1 MDRSYT
7 LALRTVGRLALMVVV
22 LAGVRPIFA
31 QVIAQVEGEWR
42 ERPVLETPAV
52 EEVTLGDRIKA
63 IAAGRV
69 QIEGGYV
76 FVRDT
81 VGGTGVT
88 QHTVPDL
95 LFRFGLTDRLEVR
108 IGWPGW
114 VSTDFSGPAAGNS
127 SSDTLEPNIGF
138 MVDLFGQ
145 DGWLPQTAVL
155 AAVPITLEGD
165 PLAMNSLQ
173 PLSQLLYAWY
183 FTDRLAAGGATGVAL
198 FRIDGD
204 HFIQWQQSVN
214 VDYLLTDRLDGFLE
228 WEVLVDHGSADGG
241 SQHLLGAGFSY
252 LWTERFQTTWRAGV
266 GVNDRAP
273 DFLTDIRFAFRF

>member
-7 LALRTVGRLALMVVV
+7 LALRTAGRIALIVVILAW
-22 LAGVRPIFA
+22 VRPIFA
-31 QVIAQVEGEWR
+31 QVDGEWR
-42 ERPVLETPAV
+42 ERPVLETPV
-52 EEVTLGDRIKA
+52 GDRSTLGDRITA
-63 IAAGRV
+63 ITAGRV
-69 QIEGGYV
+69 QVEGGYV

-81 VGGTGVT
+81 VAGTGVT

-114 VSTDFSGPAAGNS
+114 VSTDFSGPLAGNS
-127 SSDTLEPNIGF
+127 SSDTLEPNVGF

-145 DGWLPQTAVL
+145 DGWLPQTALL
-155 AAVPITLEGD
+155 AAVPITLQGD

-198 FRIDGD
+198 FRFDGD
-204 HFIQWQQSVN
+204 DFIQWQQSVN
-214 VDYLLTDRLDGFLE
+214 VDYLLTDRVDGFLE
-228 WEVLVDHGSADGG
+228 WEVLVDRGSADDG

-266 GVNDRAP
+266 GANDRAP